1 MKDPNSPTHELRPD
15 ERLDSARMGE
25 TRDQLI
31 VVSEGVVYVAL
42 EDDDRVLTPGD
53 QTLIRAGEP
62 RCVWNA
68 GDETARFVIVDVV
81 VSRPNNR
88 TLRRAA

>member
-1 MKDPNSPTHELRPD
+1 MAPTSPTNELQPD
-15 ERLDSARMGE
+15 ERLPGDRLDES
-25 TRDQLI
+25 RDQLI

-42 EDDDRVLTPGD
+42 EDDDSVLTPGD
-53 QTLIRAGEP
+53 SALIRAGQP
-62 RCVWNA
+62 RRVWNA
-68 GDETARFVIVDVV
+68 GDETARFVVVDVV